1 MTTGR
6 INLAFNIESRNGT
19 TDSETRLVNVYVDI
33 DGKNRR
39 VVKRPSLVNTYSVS
53 AGHATAPLHLRGQG
67 LLSFS
72 TESAPGIPGTIKLMA
87 IRGDT
92 ITVPIT

>member
-6 INLAFNIESRNGT
+6 INLAFAIESRDGT
-19 TDSETRLVNVYVDI
+19 TDSETRLVNAYMDL
-33 DGKNRR
+33 DGQIRR
-39 VVKRPSLVNTYSVS
+39 VVKRPALVNTYSLS
-53 AGHATAPLHLRGQG
+53 AGHATAPLNLRGQG
-67 LLSFS
+67 ILSYS
-72 TESAPGIPGTIKLMA
+72 TESAPGIPGTITLMA